1 MMRTLMIIATLAMFL
16 FGAAQAQTTI
26 QAIHGAADPGLDT
39 VDVYVGIG
47 AIPLTVIQDIS
58 YSSANPTIES
68 TVNNTVLD
76 FGIAPGNST
85 ARSDTVAN
93 FPVFIAPDSNY
104 IGLFRGVVDPSGFA
118 PNPDGREISLGVSFT
133 DQGRLQST
141 TTGSVE
147 IIVFHASTD
156 APTIDIT
163 TAGGSVTVVDDLAYG
178 DVSAYVPVTPGIAM
192 LEIRDASGAN
202 VLFSLQAD
210 LSAYADSTLS
220 IIASGFL
227 DPSMNQNGPAFSVD
241 AISVGGTRIPFGLLT
256 GIGDDE
262 NQLTDYRLLQN
273 YPNPFNPTT
282 TIEFSIPQNE
292 RVELTIYN
300 ALGET
305 VETLVR
311 GTLSAGEHSF
321 NWDAANRASGVYYY
335 QLTAGAFNK
344 TGKMLLMK

>member
-1 MMRTLMIIATLAMFL
+1 MRTLMIIATLAMFL
-16 FGAAQAQTTI
+16 VGAAQAQTTI
-26 QAIHGAADPGLDT
+26 QAIHGATDPGLDT

-58 YSSANPTIES
+58 YGSANPTIDS
-68 TVNNTVLD
+68 PVSDLVLD

-118 PNPDGREISLGVSFT
+118 PNPDGRDIGLSVSFT
-133 DQGRLQST
+133 DQGRLQSN
-141 TTGSVE
+141 TTGSVDL
-147 IIVFHASTD
+147 IMFHASTD
-156 APTIDIT
+156 APTVDIT
-163 TAGGSVTVVDDLAYG
+163 LPGGTATVFDNVGYG
-178 DVSAYVPVTPGIAM
+178 DVSGYVSVTPGLLS
-192 LEIRDASGAN
+192 LEVRDASGTN
-202 VLFSLQAD
+202 VLFSLQGD
-210 LSAYADSTLS
+210 LSAYADSAVS
-220 IIASGFL
+220 IIATGFFN
-227 DPSMNQNGPAFSVD
+227 PSKNQNGAAFSID
-241 AISVGGTRIPFGLLT
+241 GYTTGGDLIPFGLLT

-273 YPNPFNPTT
+273 YPNPFNPST

-311 GTLSAGEHSF
+311 ESLGAGEHSYS
-321 NWDAANRASGVYYY
+321 WDASNRASGVYYY
-335 QLTAGAFNK
+335 QLTAGTFSK